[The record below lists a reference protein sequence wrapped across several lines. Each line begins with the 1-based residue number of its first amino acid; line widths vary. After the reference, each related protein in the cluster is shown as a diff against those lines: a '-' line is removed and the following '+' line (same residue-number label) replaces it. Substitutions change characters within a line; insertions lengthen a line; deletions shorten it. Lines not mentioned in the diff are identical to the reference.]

1 MTISSADVCRCTEIW
16 SKVYQIL
23 FKKCLNQILKSI
35 LTLKN
40 ILFFFVE
47 SYFLFVRMK
56 KKPRIESTLR
66 SLIVSN
72 LFTKFKYENERD
84 NGWNY

>member
-1 MTISSADVCRCTEIW
+1 MYVDAQKYGRRFIKSYS
-16 SKVYQIL
+16 
-23 FKKCLNQILKSI
+23 KKCLNQIRKSI

-56 KKPRIESTLR
+56 KKPQIESTLR